1 MEIGPIIKGHV
12 NELLDK
18 NKDISEVRMEI
29 CRKCPLYRDILG
41 GQCNPNLWLNPETNE
56 ISNRRTVN
64 YIKGCVFIYKD
75 EYDPNKNYSYIKP
88 KKIVSDETKKK
99 MISSNA
105 KSIPIYKY
113 NLDKVLIEEY
123 PSRLN
128 CEKNERFKNI

>member
-1 MEIGPIIKGHV
+1 MEIGHIIKGHV

-64 YIKGCVFIYKD
+64 YIKGCGCRLRAKTRL
-75 EYDPNKNYSYIKP
+75 ENESCPA
-88 KKIVSDETKKK
+88 KKW
-99 MISSNA
+99 
-105 KSIPIYKY
+105 
-113 NLDKVLIEEY
+113 
-123 PSRLN
+123 
-128 CEKNERFKNI
+128 